1 MYLNLACIE
10 LNWAELSFNLATLAE
25 LRQMELNW
33 AGIELGFELVMSQI
47 FVVELLSVDCEMM
60 ELFVNVELEIW
71 KDQPPIYNLQLVALP
86 LLNLLY
92 SQPPVNRLL
101 CSQPPLKVQFPCSLP
116 PISGLLNREV
126 PIFAQVPQTAGLV
139 SIYNTFKTF

>member
-1 MYLNLACIE
+1 MN
-10 LNWAELSFNLATLAE
+10 
-25 LRQMELNW
+25 
-33 AGIELGFELVMSQI
+33 QI